1 VSEFS
6 QATSISRINTL
17 HPRLVSSAMKVYREC
32 IAEKIPIHITC
43 GYRSTQEQETIY
55 KYGRSIPGPLLT
67 INRPGYSAHNYKL
80 ALDFCFY
87 FDGQM
92 KTWYD
97 VQGTD
102 YWKWMWMKTVK
113 KWRAEGWESGFFWDY
128 NWEPGHVQ
136 NLLDKTIG
144 EWQTES
150 R

>member
-1 VSEFS
+1 M
-6 QATSISRINTL
+6 N
-17 HPRLVSSAMKVYREC
+17 VYKEC
-32 IAEKIPIHITC
+32 VAEKIPIHITC
-43 GYRSTQEQETIY
+43 GYRSLQEQETIY

-92 KTWYD
+92 KTWSD
-97 VQGTD
+97 VQGID

-136 NLLDKTIG
+136 NLLNKTIG
-144 EWQTES
+144 EWQIES